1 MKLLIVLGGIA
12 SLLLLLC
19 LLYMLRQLRHICRQ
33 LHFLQDHDSNMLLRT
48 DTRFGYL
55 GELTDCFNELFKK
68 YRAEYRI
75 YLEKEKILSDTYT
88 NLSHDIRTP
97 LTSLDG
103 YIQLLS
109 ECSSPDE
116 QNYYLSII
124 RERVA
129 SLKVML
135 EELFTF
141 TRLKN
146 DSYKLEL
153 TVCDLNR
160 ILKMTLFSYYDEWL
174 HRGITPFFS
183 LPETPVP
190 ILGNEAALRRLIQN
204 IIKNGLDHGKKQLTL
219 SLTQKSTSDA
229 APGHVLLCFEN
240 ETTLTDNIDISQ
252 VFERFYKADEA
263 RSHASTGLG
272 LSIAKE
278 LVLRM
283 NGTIE
288 AAIRT
293 ATAKDGSTHRRFR
306 IEIQFPVPPEH

>member
-1 MKLLIVLGGIA
+1 
-12 SLLLLLC
+12 
-19 LLYMLRQLRHICRQ
+19 
-33 LHFLQDHDSNMLLRT
+33 MLLRT

-75 YLEKEKILSDTYT
+75 YLEKEKILSETYT

-116 QNYYLSII
+116 QDYYLSII
-124 RERVA
+124 RERIA
-129 SLKVML
+129 SLKNML

-146 DSYKLEL
+146 DSYEL
-153 TVCDLNR
+153 ALTICDLNQ

-174 HRGITPFFS
+174 NQGITPSFS
-183 LPETPVP
+183 LPDTPVL
-190 ILGNEAALRRLIQN
+190 ILGNEAALHRLIQN
-204 IIKNGLDHGKKQLTL
+204 IIKNGLDHGKDCLAL
-219 SLTQKSTSDA
+219 SLTQKDASDA
-229 APGHVLLCFEN
+229 APAHILLCFEN
-240 ETTLTDNIDISQ
+240 ETAPADNIDISQ

-283 NGTIE
+283 NGTIQ
-288 AAIRT
+288 ASTRT
-293 ATAKDGSTHRRFR
+293 TTAKDGSAHRLFR
-306 IEIQFPVPPEH
+306 IEIRFPVPPAH